1 LKDNIEQQEKRRRPI
16 LLHRIRRNL
25 ILILIGSAV
34 AINPLTQG
42 EERVFYNNVAVNVTA
57 AIAVAFA
64 AVTIYRQKLD
74 GLYGKTYLSL
84 TIGLGLCLAAEIT
97 WTYFDRIGNRHTF
110 SLSC

>member
-1 LKDNIEQQEKRRRPI
+1 VIFPKRGLYLAFLQTR
-16 LLHRIRRNL
+16 L
-25 ILILIGSAV
+25 IFERCHTMASAV
-34 AINPLTQG
+34 AINQPLVLTQG